1 MKDVQLKVVTAV
13 SNGAVR
19 IMRSGTYVI
28 LHPGIQENIW
38 LGKAL
43 CMGLEGPH

>member
-28 LHPGIQENIW
+28 LLHPGIQGNI
-38 LGKAL
+38 
-43 CMGLEGPH
+43 